1 MLDINFVRNNAHIV
15 REDLKKRGWE
25 DKLSLLDEVISNDFE
40 WRQLKGEL
48 DELKSRRNKANS
60 EINDARKKGED
71 ITKLVQE
78 MKSLPERIVKGEEK
92 SKELLENIRQCLLR
106 IPNVLHESVP
116 IGKDDSENV
125 AIRTWGKKREFDFE
139 LKSHGE
145 LAESLNLADFKRA
158 TKISGSG
165 FAYLKGDLARL
176 DLALQQFAIDHLIKK
191 GFTFVTPP
199 LMMKKEAYEGVT
211 DLGAFEDVMYKI
223 EGEDLYLI
231 ATSEHPLVSMYMN
244 EVLDERELPIKLCGL
259 SPCFRK
265 EIGSHGV
272 DSRGL
277 FRMHQF
283 NKVEQVIICDPQD
296 SWKIHEEIQKN
307 SEEIFQALEIP
318 YRVVNICTGDIGYVA
333 AKKYDIEAWFPREK
347 EYKEVTSASNC
358 TGYQAVRLN
367 LRYQKGNERFYVHT
381 LNNTGIATSRAMRA
395 ILENYQNR
403 DGSVDI
409 PTVLQKYM
417 GVKKLERKE

>member
-1 MLDINFVRNNAHIV
+1 MLDINFVRNNAELV
-15 REDLKKRGWE
+15 RKDLKKRGWE
-25 DKLSLLDEVISNDFE
+25 DKLSLLDEVIRNDLE

-60 EINDARKKGED
+60 EINEARKKGED

-78 MKSLPERIVKGEEK
+78 MKSLPVRIEQGEQK
-92 SKELLENIRQCLLR
+92 SKELLESIRQCLLR

-116 IGKDDSENV
+116 VGKDESENV
-125 AIRTWGKKREFDFE
+125 SIRTWGKKRDFDFE

-145 LAESLNLADFKRA
+145 IAEFLNLADFKRA

-211 DLGAFEDVMYKI
+211 DLQAFEDVMYKI

-244 EVLDERELPIKLCGL
+244 EVLDEKELPIKLCGF

-283 NKVEQVIICDPQD
+283 NKVEQVIICSPEE

-307 SEEIFQALEIP
+307 SEEIFQTLEIP

-358 TGYQAVRLN
+358 TSYQAVRLN
-367 LRYQKGNERFYVHT
+367 LRYQKVNERLYVHT

-403 DGSVDI
+403 DGTVEI
-409 PTVLQKYM
+409 PKVLQKYM
-417 GVKKLERKE
+417 GIKKLEKRG